1 MAPSLFVLLGRR
13 GEATQRRPAGAPDS
27 TGRRIAHLPAAIV
40 GNGAILAT
48 LSSRGELERL
58 FWPNIDWGQ
67 HLGELRLGIAIAGRT
82 RWLDEKPFR
91 HAQEYVHGANIV
103 RTLARTRDLEVEIVD
118 FVDPERSVLVR
129 RVRADASDARLVV
142 YCRPAID
149 ESSRYGGA
157 YRDPS
162 TGALIFYRRGRALAL
177 ALTPRD
183 QGRVGRIHPH
193 RRSQVLADAADGL
206 LAAESVE
213 YGQVDGALAADLD
226 GEAWCLCA
234 FADAPAAALAE
245 LERELEDP
253 ARVLDRRLAHD
264 RDRLA
269 SASPQT
275 LDLDGSSEL
284 YQRSLLAFDLLADR
298 ETGGAI
304 AAPEMDADFLHSG
317 GYGFVWGRD
326 MAFILLA
333 FLACDRRDL
342 ATRALG
348 WLLRAQSPE
357 GLWLHRHGTDGQLAP
372 SWGLHQIDETGSILF
387 AYETVWRELADTS
400 LDRELW
406 PSARRAA
413 DFLLEFRDPADGL
426 PLPSVDLWEER
437 EGVHAHSAAA
447 VAAGLRAAAAMA
459 ERHEPALAGRY
470 ADAAG
475 SVASA
480 IEQHFWD
487 DELGRYRR
495 SIKVAQERA
504 GGDGRIP
511 NRPLLRYP
519 NRIAAGYDGLD
530 AAVDISLL
538 GLAWPFGIV
547 DPAGPRMTAMARAI
561 ENALVL
567 DGGGVLRYEG
577 DVYAGGNPWILATLW
592 LALWYRQVGDHDGFR
607 RCAAYAV
614 RHQNAVGLLPEQVA
628 RDGRPAWVVPLTW
641 SHAMFVLAARPE
653 LTLVSELA
661 PRPRQP
667 GSP

>member
-1 MAPSLFVLLGRR
+1 MPPNLFTRLGRR
-13 GEATQRRPAGAPDS
+13 AEATQRRPAGAPDS
-27 TGRRIAHLPAAIV
+27 TGRRIAHLPAAII

-67 HLGELRLGIAIAGRT
+67 HLGEFRLGIAVAGRT
-82 RWLDEKPFR
+82 RWLDEKPFG
-91 HAQEYVHGANIV
+91 HAQEYVHDANVV
-103 RTLARTRDLEVEIVD
+103 RTLARAQGLEVEIVD
-118 FVDPERSVLVR
+118 FVDPERSVLLR
-129 RVRADASDARLVV
+129 RLRAEEPAARLVV

-157 YRDPS
+157 YHDPS
-162 TGALIFYRRGRALAL
+162 TGALVFYRRGRALAL
-177 ALTPRD
+177 ALAPGD

-193 RRSQVLADAADGL
+193 QRSQVFADAGDGL

-213 YGQVDGALAADLD
+213 YGQVDGALAAELD

-245 LERELEDP
+245 LERELGDP
-253 ARVLDRRLAHD
+253 AAALQRRLAHD

-269 SASPQT
+269 SAPSQT
-275 LDLDGSSEL
+275 LDHDGSREL
-284 YQRSLLAFDLLADR
+284 YRRSLLAFDLLADR
-298 ETGGAI
+298 ETGGVI

-333 FLACDRRDL
+333 FLACGRRDL
-342 ATRALG
+342 AMSALG

-357 GLWLHRHGTDGQLAP
+357 GLWLHRHGTDGRLAP

-387 AYETVWRELADTS
+387 AYEAVWRELADTR

-437 EGVHAHSAAA
+437 EGVHAYSASA

-470 ADAAG
+470 ADAAA

-495 SIKVAQERA
+495 SIKVAQQRN
-504 GGDGRIP
+504 GGDGRVP
-511 NRPLLRYP
+511 NRPLIRYP

-547 DPAGPRMTAMARAI
+547 DPAGPRMRAMARAI

-567 DGGGVLRYEG
+567 DDGGVRRYHG
-577 DVYAGGNPWILATLW
+577 DVYAGGNAWILATLW
-592 LALWYRQVGDHDGFR
+592 LALWYRQVGDRDGFR

-614 RHQNAVGLLPEQVA
+614 HHQSGVGLLPEQVA
-628 RDGRPAWVVPLTW
+628 RDGRPGWVIPLTW

-653 LTLVSELA
+653 LALVSE
-661 PRPRQP
+661 P
-667 GSP
+667 GAAHVHAA